1 MFVRANGKKF
11 IILKMEYAILRKMT
25 ILKFQD
31 ATMLKLILSTQGI
44 RKQQTLISDAMPA
57 TSQYKNSLLQV
68 AYN

>member
-1 MFVRANGKKF
+1 MFVRANGKRF
-11 IILKMEYAILRKMT
+11 IILKIEYAILRKMT

>member
-11 IILKMEYAILRKMT
+11 IILQIEYAILRKMT

>member
-1 MFVRANGKKF
+1 
-11 IILKMEYAILRKMT
+11 MEYAILRKMT